1 MSEKPRVPS
10 VLHNEPLRRYTSWRL
25 GGPADLFC
33 RPASVEELQAFLATL
48 PTNVPVTWLG
58 LGSNVLVRDGGIR
71 GAVICTSGMPRV
83 IERLDAGTDA
93 RGRATQGAVADAGT
107 DARGRATQG
116 AVADACHV
124 RAGAAVPCATLARR
138 CVRWKLGPAAF
149 FAGIPGSVGGA
160 LAMNAGA
167 FGGETWERVET
178 VQTIDRAGVIRDRAR
193 EEFSVGY
200 RRVVGTPGEW
210 FASAVFVFESNRDG
224 EALAMKELLASR
236 SATQPL
242 GRPNAGSVFR
252 NPPGDFA
259 GRLIEAAGLKGR
271 RQGGAVVSEK
281 HANFIINEGHA
292 TAADVEG
299 LIETVRA
306 TVKERTGIVLELEVR
321 VLGEPAGDR
330 P

>member
-33 RPASVEELQAFLATL
+33 RPARLEELQAFLRSV

-71 GAVICTSGMPRV
+71 GAVICTSGLPRV
-83 IERLDAGTDA
+83 IERLDGC
-93 RGRATQGAVADAGT
+93 R
-107 DARGRATQG
+107 
-116 AVADACHV
+116 V

-138 CVRWKLGPAAF
+138 CARWKLGPAAF

-178 VQTIDRAGVIRDRAR
+178 AQTIDRAGVIRDRAR

-210 FASAVFVFESNRDG
+210 FASAVFVFEPNRDG
-224 EALAMKELLASR
+224 EALAIKELLASR

-259 GRLIEAAGLKGR
+259 GRLIEGAGLKGR

-281 HANFIINEGHA
+281 HANFIINEGQA

-306 TVKERTGIVLELEVR
+306 TVKEHTGVALELEVR
-321 VLGEPAGDR
+321 VLGAPAGDR
-330 P
+330 Q